1 MIWRKLQIFA
11 EAQFVSE
18 TNALTMTNCVQ
29 QSFSESKQP
38 LLEILEKLCNFY
50 KKYYLKSTSN

>member
-38 LLEILEKLCNFY
+38 LLKILEKICNF
-50 KKYYLKSTSN
+50 LKIII